1 MGFFKK
7 KPSPKHCAHKW
18 KDFKWYIEATYY
30 SSDNSFNIKIIEPY
44 VCIYC
49 KERKNVILKEHN
61 SVCCTERE
69 ANNIYNNWEK
79 RYSGNLEDRA
89 IIEDKINDM
98 TLVDRE
104 YLELYDKVV
113 NPAKT

>member
-7 KPSPKHCAHKW
+7 KPSLKHCNHKW

-30 SSDNSFNIKIIEPY
+30 SCNNSFNIKIIEPY

-61 SVCCTERE
+61 SERCNQRE
-69 ANNIYNNWEK
+69 ANNIYNDWAK

-104 YLELYDKVV
+104 YLELYDSVV
-113 NPAKT
+113 NPVRT

>member
-7 KPSPKHCAHKW
+7 KPSSKHYNHKW
-18 KDFKWYIEATYY
+18 KDFNWYIDAIYY

-49 KERKNVILKEHN
+49 KERKNIILKEINATHC
-61 SVCCTERE
+61 SKAE
-69 ANNIYNNWEK
+69 ADNTYNNWLK
-79 RYSGNLEDRA
+79 RYEKNIEDRA

-113 NPAKT
+113 NMAET